1 MSEKLDHAIH
11 AVATVASAPA
21 ATVPPA
27 AVAAMTFM
35 GHTPQEWLIW
45 LSILWILV
53 QFTALI
59 IDKVMKFRKAC
70 QEKK

>member
-1 MSEKLDHAIH
+1 MKSDELSH
-11 AVATVASAPA
+11 AVAAVASAPA

-27 AVAAMTFM
+27 TVAASAFL
-35 GHTPQEWLIW
+35 GYTPAEWLIW